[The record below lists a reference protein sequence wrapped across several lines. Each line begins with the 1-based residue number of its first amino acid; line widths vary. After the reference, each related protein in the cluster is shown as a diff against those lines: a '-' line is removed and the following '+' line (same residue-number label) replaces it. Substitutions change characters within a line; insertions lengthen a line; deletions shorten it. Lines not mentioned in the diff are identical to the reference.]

1 MPRLLTA
8 RRHPN
13 RSSCFAPLALAA
25 ATLLLP
31 WSTASAQGATL
42 AVPSAHARVG
52 FERIRLPGD
61 ERVGLLGTSYLV
73 DLPVVEG
80 LAAGPAVYGAIT
92 GHRGGF
98 FAIGGEAAWRRQL
111 AGPLGIELGLFAG
124 GGGGAGAP
132 AGGGLM
138 LRPHADLLWD
148 FGRFALGLSVSRVQ
162 FPSGDI
168 GSTQVGV
175 VFNAINDF
183 RYVPAARIGTPVRPR
198 GRAGLGFDRI
208 QLVGGMVHLR
218 ADTLLADGSSAP
230 RDFGT
235 IGIRAE
241 QSFSPNF
248 YWGLEANGAVQS
260 RVAGYAEYLGIV
272 GFETEAVRNT
282 LNLGARV
289 GLGMAGGGGI
299 QTGGGLVGKAALY
312 GVLRLS
318 NEFGLGFEVGVAG
331 ARHGDFRA
339 AHASASLVWAL
350 DGPDSDNSAA
360 RPARTDFSVG
370 VQRHDA
376 ARRDGTT
383 RALEASVLKVHRYV
397 SRNFY
402 VAGQV
407 NSAVGGGAG
416 GHLTALV
423 GVGWNQ
429 PLGAGFNVGAE
440 LLGGAAGGGGV
451 DSRGGVVQPMLYA
464 GYQLTP
470 AVALRLGAGRV
481 KAFDGPLSSS
491 LVDFSVVIS
500 YGVSAGS

>member
-1 MPRLLTA
+1 M
-8 RRHPN
+8 
-13 RSSCFAPLALAA
+13 ALAA
-25 ATLLLP
+25 VALVGCPLHE
-31 WSTASAQGATL
+31 AAAQSAAL
-42 AVPSAHARVG
+42 SVPSAHARVG

-61 ERVGLLGTSYLV
+61 ERVGLVGTSYLV

-80 LAAGPAVYGAIT
+80 LSAGPAVYGAIT
-92 GHRGGF
+92 GRRGGF
-98 FAIGGEAAWRRQL
+98 FTIGGEAAWRRQL
-111 AGPLGIELGLFAG
+111 AGPLGIEIGLFAG

-132 AGGGLM
+132 QGGGLM

-148 FGRFALGLSVSRVQ
+148 FGAYALGLSVSRVR
-162 FPSGDI
+162 FPDGRIDS
-168 GSTQVGV
+168 SQVGV

-183 RYVPAARIGTPVRPR
+183 RYVPAGRIGTPLRST
-198 GRAGLGFDRI
+198 GRSGIGFDRV
-208 QLVGGMVHLR
+208 QLVSGLYHVRSH
-218 ADTLLADGSSAP
+218 TLLADGRAAP
-230 RDFGT
+230 RDIATLGV
-235 IGIRAE
+235 RAE
-241 QSFSPNF
+241 QSFNAYA
-248 YWGLEANGAVQS
+248 YWGLEANGAAQ
-260 RVAGYAEYLGIV
+260 RTVAGYAEYLGTV

-370 VQRHDA
+370 VERHDA

-440 LLGGAAGGGGV
+440 LLGGAAGGGDV